1 MVCVGFMQI
10 CKIWIPSTYQRKLRS
25 LNRQK
30 NRVKQ
35 DTVCQIMF
43 SVLINKYQY
52 AYKSVVY
59 LRFTAHSIIHNN
71 DHPMGKK
78 DRKEFL

>member
-1 MVCVGFMQI
+1 
-10 CKIWIPSTYQRKLRS
+10 
-25 LNRQK
+25 
-30 NRVKQ
+30 
-35 DTVCQIMF
+35 MF

-71 DHPMGKK
+71 DHPME
-78 DRKEFL
+78 RKTEKNFCKYKEAYFKHV

>member
-1 MVCVGFMQI
+1 
-10 CKIWIPSTYQRKLRS
+10 
-25 LNRQK
+25 
-30 NRVKQ
+30 
-35 DTVCQIMF
+35 MF
-43 SVLINKYQY
+43 TVLINKYQY

>member
-1 MVCVGFMQI
+1 
-10 CKIWIPSTYQRKLRS
+10 
-25 LNRQK
+25 
-30 NRVKQ
+30 
-35 DTVCQIMF
+35 MF

-78 DRKEFL
+78 EKNFCKYKGGIF